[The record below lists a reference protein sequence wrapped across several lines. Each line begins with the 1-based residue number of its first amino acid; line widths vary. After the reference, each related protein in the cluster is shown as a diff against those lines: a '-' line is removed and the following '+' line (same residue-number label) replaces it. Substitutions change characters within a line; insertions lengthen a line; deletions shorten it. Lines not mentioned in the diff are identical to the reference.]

1 MKSKEGVKIITPP
14 IFLIINIDISQNLKI
29 KKIMDKE
36 EFQKKYDNS
45 VLVCCTE
52 NSINKVFNICDL
64 MDLTASNSKQ
74 ATAILIGE
82 QTAKSP
88 LFHVK
93 QFIND
98 FYKEMEE
105 GEKKETKM
113 FKQRMNN
120 AIYKLNQKY
129 GDTYIIKG
137 TNMDTVIKCITEI
150 GMNVNLET
158 ADDVIRIIGEGN
170 VIPCTRYSVRQ
181 LIADV
186 MANMIEV
193 LDPFINRKVMIDVDN
208 TYQKQEILN
217 EICFYI
223 RNVTAMQIYQG
234 KDKDTLTISLCLG
247 VERIRL
253 NDDELDVFRK
263 VFRILHECNE
273 WIKEDDE
280 RNKKERPTFNKGSR
294 IIYTIEDEN
303 GNTHTVTRL
312 SKRAYES
319 KEHKTLFITDEEGVV
334 TGIYKEK

>member
-1 MKSKEGVKIITPP
+1 
-14 IFLIINIDISQNLKI
+14 
-29 KKIMDKE
+29 MDKE

-45 VLVCCTE
+45 ILVCCTE
-52 NSINKVFNICDL
+52 DDIKKVFNICDL
-64 MDLTASNSKQ
+64 MDLTASKSKQ

-82 QTAKSP
+82 QTAKNP

-105 GEKKETKM
+105 EEKEIKLFE
-113 FKQRMNN
+113 QRMNN

-150 GMNVNLET
+150 GMNVNFET

-193 LDPFINRKVMIDVDN
+193 LDSFINRKVMIDVDN

-223 RNVTAMQIYQG
+223 RNITAMQIYQG

-263 VFRILHECNE
+263 AFRILHECNE

-303 GNTHTVTRL
+303 GNTYTVTKL
-312 SKRAYES
+312 SERVYES
-319 KEHKTLFITDEEGVV
+319 KEHKILFTTNEEGVV
-334 TGIYKEK
+334 IGIYKER